1 MQPNFRMLSLIPA
14 GLAAECIVDSGD
26 AIEVTA
32 RAEARVVRCPFCGS
46 PSHPVRLV
54 VASSMDGL
62 AAGQG
67 GPMAAFPF
75 RSHRSL
81 SKIRPGRRSPRPRH
95 VVRTANQ
102 IRTYRWCNPPRNGLS
117 RMRPALTGD
126 SALPV
131 VTPLAQ
137 AERQR
142 PHRTREKYL
151 LDLFPA
157 PSRDGCVQR
166 HHRALFDVG

>member
-1 MQPNFRMLSLIPA
+1 MQPNFRMLFPIPA

-67 GPMAAFPF
+67 SPMAASPF
-75 RSHRSL
+75 RSLPVPCRKSDPAGGRLGRAMYLATLVCPTSMPSL
-81 SKIRPGRRSPRPRH
+81 SSSPWIRGAPHSGLARLMSRINWRISGGTFGR
-95 VVRTANQ
+95 
-102 IRTYRWCNPPRNGLS
+102 PPRVL
-117 RMRPALTGD
+117 D
-126 SALPV
+126 F
-131 VTPLAQ
+131 Q
-137 AERQR
+137 RQ
-142 PHRTREKYL
+142 
-151 LDLFPA
+151 
-157 PSRDGCVQR
+157 
-166 HHRALFDVG
+166 

>member
-75 RSHRSL
+75 RS
-81 SKIRPGRRSPRPRH
+81 
-95 VVRTANQ
+95 
-102 IRTYRWCNPPRNGLS
+102 
-117 RMRPALTGD
+117 
-126 SALPV
+126 LPV
-131 VTPLAQ
+131 PCRKSGNVLI
-137 AERQR
+137 
-142 PHRTREKYL
+142 
-151 LDLFPA
+151 
-157 PSRDGCVQR
+157 PSPVS
-166 HHRALFDVG
+166 